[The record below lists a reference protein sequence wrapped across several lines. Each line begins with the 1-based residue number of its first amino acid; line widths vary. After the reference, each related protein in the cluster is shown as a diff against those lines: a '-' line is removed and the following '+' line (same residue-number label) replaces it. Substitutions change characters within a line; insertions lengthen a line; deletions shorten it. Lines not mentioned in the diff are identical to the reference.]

1 MEKLLKVEKEEFKSS
16 IIRWPFFGFKVLFV
30 AQGKQC

>member
-16 IIRWPFFGFKVLFV
+16 LFRLPLFGFKVLFV
-30 AQGKQC
+30 AQGN